1 MHISLDSALGRQR
14 RLNSVGESVFQIAP
28 DASAG
33 YSLRSLTGGDPSVV
47 RVRRDSDNGE
57 RDFRSSEINSGE
69 MVSWVNQQAIKPLD
83 IRELEADGRTGDFL
97 IPKAAYSLR
106 SLGARQATLAA
117 TGDTV
122 ARADG
127 KFVMQA
133 RRTSDQ
139 ALKSFTAAE
148 VADGTLTEFANESF
162 TSRLPLDV
170 AGGASAAYG
179 LRNLSSSYTGS
190 VVEVRR
196 SSDDTTQNFTATE
209 ITDGTLLAFV
219 NEDVELFSN
228 DFETN
233 TSGFTLNTGG
243 SNVAVRNTSDG
254 FSGSGCLQLN
264 LTSHVNT
271 FSTVRTDTYMQD
283 TDGVTYTV
291 SFYAKAISGSA
302 NLVLKIGTTGSS
314 SQQISF
320 SENGGEWVKHSL
332 TFVNNLGAGSGN
344 RNQRLL
350 FAGSTSNTTEWRIDD
365 FKIVQTTSNGHV
377 KTWYDQSGNSNHA
390 TQGTSASQPKIVDGG
405 NLVDGGLD
413 FDGANDSFSSIPNL
427 FSGTSAASSFIVGNA
442 DSTGVSEPMFVQ
454 GDNRSIVGN
463 AFVITSEIAFRPGGN
478 TIYDDTFID
487 ANSLLLSTIVPASS
501 TSADALMF
509 LDGGA
514 LGQTSTTSA
523 TLNYSNQGA
532 FIGSTFSGS
541 AFYDGRL
548 SEIIIYPSDQTDK
561 RRAIEESIATAN
573 GITLIPFSR
582 DAFVTKWY
590 DQSVT
595 NQAGNV
601 PSGNHAVQATTG
613 FQPKIVTSG
622 ALVTGGLD
630 FDGGNDKL
638 DIPNDL
644 LSSVNSA
651 SAFLIAD
658 PDTTSGGQAALALS
672 RNDPDFRFYVGGIFS
687 GNFTFGYEN
696 SASKIILGSANT
708 NKHLFTSIAG
718 SSIAEG
724 FLDGTSKGSVSSVDG
739 ISALTNGGIGAINSS
754 SFWNG
759 TIQEVIIYN
768 SDQSDNR
775 TALEA
780 NIGEAYSIA
789 GIPAYANT
797 VNGFVE
803 TWYDQSGNGKDA
815 TQLTAANQPN
825 IVYAGNLV
833 AGGLG
838 FFTNDLLETASLGAS
853 QPITAFSVFT
863 QDSASSTIYG
873 SSGSH
878 ALITSSSNTISLN
891 AGTAL
896 VSSASIGIGTPAL
909 VSSLANSTSSFIF
922 INGGNTTTGNAGT
935 TGITGSLKLGST
947 NSNRAMEGELQEF
960 IIYNSD
966 QTANR
971 IAIETNINS
980 HYDIF

>member
-1 MHISLDSALGRQR
+1 MYHQ
-14 RLNSVGESVFQIAP
+14 
-28 DASAG
+28 
-33 YSLRSLTGGDPSVV
+33 
-47 RVRRDSDNGE
+47 
-57 RDFRSSEINSGE
+57 
-69 MVSWVNQQAIKPLD
+69 
-83 IRELEADGRTGDFL
+83 
-97 IPKAAYSLR
+97 
-106 SLGARQATLAA
+106 
-117 TGDTV
+117 
-122 ARADG
+122 
-127 KFVMQA
+127 
-133 RRTSDQ
+133 
-139 ALKSFTAAE
+139 
-148 VADGTLTEFANESF
+148 
-162 TSRLPLDV
+162 
-170 AGGASAAYG
+170 
-179 LRNLSSSYTGS
+179 
-190 VVEVRR
+190 
-196 SSDDTTQNFTATE
+196 
-209 ITDGTLLAFV
+209 
-219 NEDVELFSN
+219 
-228 DFETN
+228 
-233 TSGFTLNTGG
+233 
-243 SNVAVRNTSDG
+243 
-254 FSGSGCLQLN
+254 
-264 LTSHVNT
+264 
-271 FSTVRTDTYMQD
+271 
-283 TDGVTYTV
+283 
-291 SFYAKAISGSA
+291 
-302 NLVLKIGTTGSS
+302 
-314 SQQISF
+314 
-320 SENGGEWVKHSL
+320 
-332 TFVNNLGAGSGN
+332 
-344 RNQRLL
+344 
-350 FAGSTSNTTEWRIDD
+350 
-365 FKIVQTTSNGHV
+365 
-377 KTWYDQSGNSNHA
+377 
-390 TQGTSASQPKIVDGG
+390 
-405 NLVDGGLD
+405 
-413 FDGANDSFSSIPNL
+413 
-427 FSGTSAASSFIVGNA
+427 
-442 DSTGVSEPMFVQ
+442 
-454 GDNRSIVGN
+454 
-463 AFVITSEIAFRPGGN
+463 VITLFKLRLH
-478 TIYDDTFID
+478 F
-487 ANSLLLSTIVPASS
+487 SL
-501 TSADALMF
+501 
-509 LDGGA
+509 
-514 LGQTSTTSA
+514 
-523 TLNYSNQGA
+523 
-532 FIGSTFSGS
+532 
-541 AFYDGRL
+541 
-548 SEIIIYPSDQTDK
+548 
-561 RRAIEESIATAN
+561 
-573 GITLIPFSR
+573 
-582 DAFVTKWY
+582 
-590 DQSVT
+590 
-595 NQAGNV
+595 
-601 PSGNHAVQATTG
+601 
-613 FQPKIVTSG
+613 KIVTSG

-896 VSSASIGIGTPAL
+896 VSSASIGVGTPAL